1 MGSQAILIALAS
13 HTGFGLYV
21 VMSKD
26 LFKHFPPFGLL
37 ACAFG
42 CALLTGAWI
51 FRKDFEWKD
60 VLRVSVWS
68 VAGIAI
74 LRSLTKML
82 AIQYTLAVHV
92 QLLGLSI
99 PFISAILAR
108 IFLREKMPRGTI
120 PALIATTLGAYF
132 VITINPLK
140 PDLII
145 RYVDLTGLALALV
158 SSILMAILVVITSF
172 STQVQSNPVNVYL
185 QQTTALTVTY
195 LSLSIFTKESW
206 APFLH
211 LNFSYLGYLLV
222 FFAIVFIAGGLT
234 VSAISK
240 VNTTIFSSLLSLRLV
255 VVLVAGWFILGE
267 QLTSV
272 YQYSGAALIIVAITW
287 YLWRQNISNENQSER
302 KMQDFTIDGSR
313 R

>member
-1 MGSQAILIALAS
+1 
-13 HTGFGLYV
+13 
-21 VMSKD
+21 
-26 LFKHFPPFGLL
+26 
-37 ACAFG
+37 
-42 CALLTGAWI
+42 
-51 FRKDFEWKD
+51 
-60 VLRVSVWS
+60 
-68 VAGIAI
+68 
-74 LRSLTKML
+74 
-82 AIQYTLAVHV
+82 
-92 QLLGLSI
+92 
-99 PFISAILAR
+99 
-108 IFLREKMPRGTI
+108 
-120 PALIATTLGAYF
+120 LGAYF

-222 FFAIVFIAGGLT
+222 FFVIVFIAGGLT